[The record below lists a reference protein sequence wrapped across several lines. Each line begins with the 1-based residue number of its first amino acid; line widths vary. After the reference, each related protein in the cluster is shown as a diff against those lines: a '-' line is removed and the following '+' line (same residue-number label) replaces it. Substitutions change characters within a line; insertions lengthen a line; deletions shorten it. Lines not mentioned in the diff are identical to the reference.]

1 MGWDKLLK
9 HSMEEL
15 LSMQEQVTNDPESK
29 NPSGSIAIYTKKAQK
44 KLNDLAWAIQHKVAE
59 KKGETIQGP
68 TFTNYKTRH

>member
-15 LSMQEQVTNDPESK
+15 LSMQGEVMSDPESK
-29 NPSGSIAIYTKKAQK
+29 NPPGSVAIYTKNAQK

-59 KKGETIQGP
+59 NKGETIQGS
-68 TFTNYKTRH
+68 TFTNYKTRR

>member
-9 HSMEEL
+9 HDMEKL
-15 LSMQEQVTNDPESK
+15 LSMQEEVMNSPESK
-29 NPSGSIAIYTKKAQK
+29 NPPGSVAIYTKKAQN